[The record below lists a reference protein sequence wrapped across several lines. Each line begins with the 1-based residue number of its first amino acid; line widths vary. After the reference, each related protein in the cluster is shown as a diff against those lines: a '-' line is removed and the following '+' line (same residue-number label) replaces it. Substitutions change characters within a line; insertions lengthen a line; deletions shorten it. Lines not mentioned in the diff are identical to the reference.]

1 MIIAIDGP
9 SAAGKGTLAARLAQI
24 YNLRRLDTGTLYRA
38 VALTL
43 LANGRE
49 PGAEEAA
56 QAAARI
62 DLAGMDDAALRS
74 PDVGRVAS
82 IVAAYPAVRAAL
94 IEAQRSFASKGR
106 AVIDGRDIGTVI
118 WPQAEVKLFVSAD
131 PQARALRRWREHQER
146 GETPSLEQVATDLAA
161 RDARDAARDA
171 SPMRPAADAHL
182 LDTSA
187 LGIDEVVEIARRIVD
202 AAIAP
207 PCG

>member
-9 SAAGKGTLAARLAQI
+9 SAAGKGTLAAKLAQI
-24 YNLRRLDTGTLYRA
+24 FGLRRLDTGMLYRA

-56 QAAARI
+56 QAAASV

-94 IEAQRSFASKGR
+94 IEAQRNFARKGQ

-131 PQARALRRWREHQER
+131 PQARALRRWREHQMR
-146 GETPSLEQVATDLAA
+146 GETPSLEQVAMDLAA

-207 PCG
+207 PRG